1 MAKIGLNLKIDVSK
15 IDKQHLFKG
24 QKGTYLDATI
34 FVDLD
39 NADQHGNHGMIV
51 QAWKDAPK
59 GQTPILGN
67 GKVFWKDNGQQQS
80 YQQQPQQNPVGGMQS
95 NGVAEADFDFDDSIP
110 F

>member
-1 MAKIGLNLKIDVSK
+1 MTKIGLNLKIDVSK

-39 NADQHGNHGMIV
+39 NVDQHGNNGMIV

-67 GKVFWKDNGQQQS
+67 GKIFWKDNSQPAPQQQS
-80 YQQQPQQNPVGGMQS
+80 NPVGGMQS
-95 NGVAEADFDFDDSIP
+95 NGIAKADFDFDDDIP

>member
-67 GKVFWKDNGQQQS
+67 GKVFWKDNGQQQN
-80 YQQQPQQNPVGGMQS
+80 YQQQPQQQS
-95 NGVAEADFDFDDSIP
+95 QQPPSMNGPDFEYDDSIP